1 MRVCQKSLMFFASCV
16 IMDGIMKAGFLPVRF
31 LPGLFVFSLCAGFA
45 AGASSNCK
53 GALMPKTAADKPAS
67 LAEKPS
73 SLAERP
79 PEETGDMESLA
90 RDAAGGAAGGLA
102 LDAVTGE
109 EISAA
114 GLMTDA
120 AMGAGA
126 GIALRAIAPDAAK
139 AVDDVV
145 DDAFRET
152 GRLLDD
158 LFGF

>member
-1 MRVCQKSLMFFASCV
+1 
-16 IMDGIMKAGFLPVRF
+16 
-31 LPGLFVFSLCAGFA
+31 
-45 AGASSNCK
+45 
-53 GALMPKTAADKPAS
+53 MPKTAAGKPAS
-67 LAEKPS
+67 PAEKPS

-79 PEETGDMESLA
+79 PEETDDSLA

-145 DDAFRET
+145 DEAFRET
-152 GRLLDD
+152 GRFLDD
-158 LFGF
+158 LFDF